1 MGGTAK
7 RIDYKETFLYFDDG
21 DDDDDGA
28 LQRDFSYFDDGDDD
42 DDGALQRELIAKRL
56 FSILM
61 MAMRT
66 LMKASVMSP
75 ETFYLETIANEQHPT
90 FMMCFNISTVPT

>member
-7 RIDYKETFLYFDDG
+7 RIDYKETFL
-21 DDDDDGA
+21 
-28 LQRDFSYFDDGDDD
+28 YFDDGDDD

-66 LMKASVMSP
+66 FLMKASVMSP
-75 ETFYLETIANEQHPT
+75 ETFYLKTIANEQHPT